1 MSRFTFGSLAGNA
14 VLIGALLLGGCGL
27 LPEQID
33 ETAGWSAQK
42 LYSEAKASMSE
53 GGYDQAIKM
62 FEKLEAR
69 YPYGRFAQ
77 QAQIESAYA
86 YYKSNE
92 SALALAAADRFIKLH
107 PNHPNVDYVYYL
119 KGLVNFNEDL
129 GIFAGFSNQDM
140 SERDPRGAR
149 EAFDTFNDLVT
160 RFPESRYAE
169 DARQRM
175 QYLVNA
181 LASHEVHVARYYYN
195 RGAYIAAANR
205 AQAAITT
212 YPRAPANEEALFLMV
227 KSYDALGMTDLRD
240 DANRVMRKNF
250 PNSVYYSGGPADDRP
265 WWQLW

>member
-1 MSRFTFGSLAGNA
+1 MSRFTFGSLAGNVA
-14 VLIGALLLGGCGL
+14 LIGALLLGGCGM

-42 LYSEAKASMSE
+42 LYSEAKSSMTE
-53 GGYDQAIKM
+53 GGYDQAIKY

-92 SALALAAADRFIKLH
+92 PALALAAADRFIKLH

-129 GIFAGFSNQDM
+129 GLLASLSNQDL

-149 EAFDTFNDLVT
+149 EAFDTFNELVT

-169 DARQRM
+169 DATQRM
-175 QYLVNA
+175 QYLVNS
-181 LASHEVHVARYYYN
+181 LASHEVHVARYYYR
-195 RGAYIAAANR
+195 RGAYVAAANR

-212 YPRAPANEEALFLMV
+212 YPRAPAIEEALFLLV
-227 KSYDALGMTDLRD
+227 KSYDAMGMNDLRD
-240 DANRVMRKNF
+240 DADRVMRKNF
-250 PNSVYYSGGPADDRP
+250 PNSVYYSGGPADNRP

>member
-149 EAFDTFNDLVT
+149 EAFDTFNDLIT